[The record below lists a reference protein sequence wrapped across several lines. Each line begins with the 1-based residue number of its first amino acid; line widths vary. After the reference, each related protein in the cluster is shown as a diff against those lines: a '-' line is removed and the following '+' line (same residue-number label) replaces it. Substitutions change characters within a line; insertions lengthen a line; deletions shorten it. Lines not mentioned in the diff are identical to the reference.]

1 MKPSRNL
8 QTSLFCKYFLG
19 VYPYAQSQ
27 PRVSKRPHNEA
38 FNQGKTMKLRFLGV
52 AICAMCATQSF
63 ATDQDK
69 CTLTGLRA
77 EIAMGARQGTIPMTR
92 MLEIAGADEELKVIV
107 RSAYEVPR
115 YHTEYMKETAI
126 ADFRTLWE
134 RVCFKPAK
142 GKTK

>member
-1 MKPSRNL
+1 
-8 QTSLFCKYFLG
+8 
-19 VYPYAQSQ
+19 
-27 PRVSKRPHNEA
+27 
-38 FNQGKTMKLRFLGV
+38 MKLKLLGL
-52 AICAMCATQSF
+52 AFCALSATHAF

-77 EIAMGARQGTIPMTR
+77 QIAMEARQGTIPMTR

-107 RSAYEVPR
+107 RNAYEVPR

-142 GKTK
+142 GKSK